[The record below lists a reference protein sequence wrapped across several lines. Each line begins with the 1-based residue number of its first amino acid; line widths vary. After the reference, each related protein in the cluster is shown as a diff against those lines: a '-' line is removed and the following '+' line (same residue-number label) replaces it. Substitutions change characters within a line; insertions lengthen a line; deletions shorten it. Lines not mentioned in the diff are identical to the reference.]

1 MPVIARND
9 WMSKI
14 DDKKKISEIAIPG
27 RMSFEQI
34 IFEMFYPFMQ
44 IKVTSS

>member
-1 MPVIARND
+1 MPVTKRID

-14 DDKKKISEIAIPG
+14 DSNKKISEIAIPG

-34 IFEMFYPFMQ
+34 RCE
-44 IKVTSS
+44 TL

>member
-14 DDKKKISEIAIPG
+14 DDKKNLSEIAIPG

-34 IFEMFYPFMQ
+34 KFEMFCPLMQ

>member
-14 DDKKKISEIAIPG
+14 DDNKKISEIAISG

-34 IFEMFYPFMQ
+34 IFEMFYPLMQ
-44 IKVTSS
+44 LKVTSS